1 MACAVRVK
9 LNGGN
14 AQAGDMLGIHLPGD
28 VSFDYAYAE
37 VLFKPVNQRGDQA
50 GLSGSRT
57 SHYINHAD
65 LTGSK
70 GLFYLFAY
78 ILIPVHYLMQYF
90 DLH

>member
-1 MACAVRVK
+1 MACAVRVE
-9 LNGGN
+9 LNSGN
-14 AQAGDMLGIHLPGD
+14 AQAGDALGIYLAGN

-37 VLFKPVNQRGDQA
+37 VLFKPVNQRSNQA
-50 GLSGSRT
+50 GLSCSRT

-65 LTGSK
+65 LMRGE

-78 ILIPVHYLMQYF
+78 VFIPVHYLMQYF